1 MMQPIKELTQ
11 YFLQEEAAGIAHSG
25 GSYLAHAIGVYRDL
39 KSWDWDEEAARAG
52 LFHSIYGTEIFQ
64 DFTLPVSRR
73 NEIKSM
79 IGEQAETL
87 CYLNCA
93 LRRRPFDAQVTQ
105 THGPHTI
112 DDRFSGTVVSISTK
126 MFDRLCEMHLCDWL
140 EQVSRAGGWD
150 YRRKGYRNIAR
161 RLGGIALSKYETV
174 FNSAPEQVWFD
185 EYLWPEGVS
194 R

>member
-1 MMQPIKELTQ
+1 MQPIKELTQ

-79 IGEQAETL
+79 IGEQAETGGPATRHSGQEGTL
-87 CYLNCA
+87 GSIQGLQNVA
-93 LRRRPFDAQVTQ
+93 DDGFQGRRRFRQVVAACLQ
-105 THGPHTI
+105 H
-112 DDRFSGTVVSISTK
+112 R
-126 MFDRLCEMHLCDWL
+126 R
-140 EQVSRAGGWD
+140 QV
-150 YRRKGYRNIAR
+150 
-161 RLGGIALSKYETV
+161 LGGA
-174 FNSAPEQVWFD
+174 D
-185 EYLWPEGVS
+185 GV
-194 R
+194 REPGLF